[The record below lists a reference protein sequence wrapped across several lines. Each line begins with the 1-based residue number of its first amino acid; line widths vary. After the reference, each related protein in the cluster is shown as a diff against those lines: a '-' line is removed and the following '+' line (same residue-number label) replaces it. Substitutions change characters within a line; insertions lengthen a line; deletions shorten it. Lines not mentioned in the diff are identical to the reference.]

1 MNTRSGDAAGASATV
16 VLTHA
21 DGRSVERTATG
32 DGPVDAAF
40 KAIEAITGIN
50 AQLRKFELHSVSSG
64 EDAQGEA
71 VVYVDH
77 NQRSYRGASVSTD
90 IVESSARAFL
100 EVMNRIEQSQRSQNR
115 VEAERSGIRKVAQAA
130 V

>member
-1 MNTRSGDAAGASATV
+1 
-16 VLTHA
+16 LTHSE
-21 DGRSVERTATG
+21 GRVVEQSAAG

-50 AQLRKFELHSVSSG
+50 AELRKFELHSVTSG

-71 VVYVDH
+71 VVYVDF

-100 EVMNRIEQSQRSQNR
+100 DVINRIEQSLRSQQR
-115 VEAERSGIRKVAQAA
+115 ADVERTGIRKVAQHA